1 MAHNKISEHISLK
14 DEFLTALRLHLPD
27 VTLDADSEDAM
38 TTIYD
43 ELARKLCNTRIQ
55 EFVSVTK
62 QDLAAKKGL
71 ASTVEVNLRASLLTQ
86 HAKLS
91 TIRQQ

>member
-14 DEFLTALRLHLPD
+14 DEFVTALRLHLPD

-55 EFVSVTK
+55 ECVCYK
-62 QDLAAKKGL
+62 RAKKGL

-86 HAKLS
+86 HAKFS
-91 TIRQQ
+91 TIRQQQEA

>member
-14 DEFLTALRLHLPD
+14 DKFLTALHLPD